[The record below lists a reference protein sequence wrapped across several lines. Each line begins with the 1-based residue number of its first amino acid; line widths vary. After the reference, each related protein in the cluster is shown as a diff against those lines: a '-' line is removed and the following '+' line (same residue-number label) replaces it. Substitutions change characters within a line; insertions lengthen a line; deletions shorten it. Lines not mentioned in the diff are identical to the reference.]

1 MPIEFLYFD
10 LGNVLLNF
18 DHHVA
23 CRQMGEVAG
32 VPAEK
37 VWDVVFAG
45 DLEERYESGVVDDRA
60 FYEEFCKAT
69 GTRPDF
75 ERLLA
80 AGSEIFQQN
89 LSIIPIVSQL
99 DGAGYRMGILS
110 NTCPAHWAY
119 CAQGRYALI
128 REAFDVFAL
137 SYELGAC
144 KPDSKIFQR
153 AAELAGVSP
162 ERIFYVDDLEGHVA
176 AARKAGFDAVQYT
189 SARKLAG
196 ALRERGVRFNY

>member
-10 LGNVLLNF
+10 LGNVLLHF
-18 DHHVA
+18 DHQLA

-75 ERLLA
+75 ERLLS

-89 LSIIPIVSQL
+89 LSIIPIISQL

-128 REAFDVFAL
+128 QKAFDIFAL

-144 KPDSKIFQR
+144 KPDAKIFQR
-153 AAELAGVSP
+153 AAELAGVPP

-176 AARKAGFDAVQYT
+176 AARKVGFDAVQYT
-189 SARKLAG
+189 SARKLA
-196 ALRERGVRFNY
+196 ADLRQRGIRFNY